1 MAKSNSADDLLSDL
15 VAKHYTSLKYQHPI
29 IIVNGEKDKN
39 TILESIFVEYARVS
53 KRPVHIFN
61 NVMDCCDF
69 VENQLYDDLYAKCV
83 VIVTDQLAY
92 ELIPDIVY
100 CEQIKEII
108 ILNNQPPSEQD
119 RESMKEYSK
128 VREWSRFLFHF

>member
-15 VAKHYTSLKYQHPI
+15 VAKHYTSLKHQHPI

-61 NVMDCCDF
+61 NVMDCRDF